1 MADAAVAFLDS
12 LDDAQRA
19 VARWPFDDH
28 AERTRFF
35 YTPTDHGGL
44 RFLDMRPRQQQLAHR
59 LVASGLSRAGYVTVS
74 TVMGLENALD
84 ADEGWV
90 TGVGRERGRDP
101 MHYFVRVFGDPQ
113 GGEPWGWRFGGHH
126 LSVNHVVVDG
136 EVVGSTPIFLGADP
150 ASAPLL
156 GPHPLR
162 PLAGAEDLGRE
173 LVRSGYDAKALAR
186 ILLNSHAYQ
195 RAVDPALA
203 ETSPLF
209 TAPAPRRIGAEQL
222 VDSLFAAT
230 GKPFVLE
237 PINLDVD
244 SVRTIDNALDLG
256 RATRAWML
264 ASTSNERDRPSLMLP
279 RIQAVAEVLEVF
291 GWRGARPDA
300 TSGIREIEANVLQ
313 PALLAN
319 GTMMTWLTRL
329 SDDHGLT
336 AVALEAAT
344 PESLVDRVFHRFFTR
359 PPTSAEQ
366 QLYVETL
373 RPGFSAR
380 MLTREVTPPPP
391 APRRKFVA
399 WSNHMRSEANSLR
412 LAEESATRRGD
423 APTDRLDPDW
433 RRRFEDVVWAL
444 LNAPE
449 WTHIK

>member
-173 LVRSGYDAKALAR
+173 LVRSLDEGQLAR
-186 ILLNSHAYQ
+186 
-195 RAVDPALA
+195 
-203 ETSPLF
+203 
-209 TAPAPRRIGAEQL
+209 
-222 VDSLFAAT
+222 
-230 GKPFVLE
+230 
-237 PINLDVD
+237 
-244 SVRTIDNALDLG
+244 
-256 RATRAWML
+256 
-264 ASTSNERDRPSLMLP
+264 
-279 RIQAVAEVLEVF
+279 
-291 GWRGARPDA
+291 
-300 TSGIREIEANVLQ
+300 
-313 PALLAN
+313 ALLAPAAPPDLVTGN
-319 GTMMTWLTRL
+319 RPVIATGDGDVPLPLAELFRQRFEGDARRGLDRAQASLEDGLGFTDVHREAVRLTRAPRGLAATDL
-329 SDDHGLT
+329 SGAQRELLR
-336 AVALEAAT
+336 ALLDVYVRRIPDELADAEAARYAGDDGLDRLHFAWAGSLEPGEGHYYRVHG
-344 PESLVDRVFHRFFTR
+344 PEL
-359 PPTSAEQ
+359 
-366 QLYVETL
+366 
-373 RPGFSAR
+373 
-380 MLTREVTPPPP
+380 
-391 APRRKFVA
+391 
-399 WSNHMRSEANSLR
+399 
-412 LAEESATRRGD
+412 LAEYDNTQRGVNHVHTVWRHPHRDFGADVLAAHYAARRDD
-423 APTDRLDPDW
+423 AGHGHD
-433 RRRFEDVVWAL
+433 
-444 LNAPE
+444 
-449 WTHIK
+449 H

>member
-1 MADAAVAFLDS
+1 
-12 LDDAQRA
+12 
-19 VARWPFDDH
+19 VAR
-28 AERTRFF
+28 
-35 YTPTDHGGL
+35 
-44 RFLDMRPRQQQLAHR
+44 
-59 LVASGLSRAGYVTVS
+59 
-74 TVMGLENALD
+74 
-84 ADEGWV
+84 
-90 TGVGRERGRDP
+90 
-101 MHYFVRVFGDPQ
+101 
-113 GGEPWGWRFGGHH
+113 
-126 LSVNHVVVDG
+126 
-136 EVVGSTPIFLGADP
+136 I
-150 ASAPLL
+150 
-156 GPHPLR
+156 
-162 PLAGAEDLGRE
+162 
-173 LVRSGYDAKALAR
+173 
-186 ILLNSHAYQ
+186 ILNSHAYQ

-209 TAPAPRRIGAEQL
+209 TAPAARRIGAEQL

-244 SVRTIDNALDLG
+244 SVRTIENALDLG

-279 RIQAVAEVLEVF
+279 RVQAVAEVLEVF

-300 TSGIREIEANVLQ
+300 TSGLRETGANVLQ

-344 PESLVDRVFHRFFTR
+344 PEDLVNRVFHRFFTR
-359 PPTSAEQ
+359 PPSPAEQ
-366 QLYVETL
+366 QVYVEAL
-373 RPGFSAR
+373 RPGFEAR
-380 MLTREVTPPPP
+380 ILAREAAPPAP

-412 LAEESATRRGD
+412 LVEEAAARRGE
-423 APTDRLDPDW
+423 APTARLDADW

-449 WTHIK
+449 WTHVM

>member
-1 MADAAVAFLDS
+1 MAAKGIIVSSAFLGVEMKCARCHDAPTHVSKQRELIELSAMLETKPIKLPATSSVVLDS
-12 LDDAQRA
+12 LRAGGREPLIEVTLAPGTA
-19 VARWPFDDH
+19 VAPAWPFARFCDESVATALAREPDSTRDRL
-28 AERTRFF
+28 AALITAPQNERFAQVMANRIWQRLMGRGLV
-35 YTPTDHGGL
+35 PTVGDWEKSEPSHPQLL
-44 RFLDMRPRQQQLAHR
+44 R
-59 LVASGLSRAGYVTVS
+59 
-74 TVMGLENALD
+74 
-84 ADEGWV
+84 W
-90 TGVGRERGRDP
+90 
-101 MHYFVRVFGDPQ
+101 
-113 GGEPWGWRFGGHH
+113 
-126 LSVNHVVVDG
+126 
-136 EVVGSTPIFLGADP
+136 
-150 ASAPLL
+150 
-156 GPHPLR
+156 
-162 PLAGAEDLGRE
+162 LGRE